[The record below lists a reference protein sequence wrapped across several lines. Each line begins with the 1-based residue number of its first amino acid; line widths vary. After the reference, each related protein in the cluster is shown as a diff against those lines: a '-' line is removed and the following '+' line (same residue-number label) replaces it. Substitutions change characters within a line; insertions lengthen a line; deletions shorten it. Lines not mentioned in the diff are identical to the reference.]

1 MRERRG
7 KSPAFFVW
15 GCAAPRDARND
26 LNTAKLAGKNNRSL
40 VVCFNGLRCV
50 LSGRFAGKLGLAFV
64 LSLVAPQLAETSF
77 AQDASAGA
85 RTIIVMDGSG
95 SMWGQING
103 VPKLEIARETVA
115 EVLKG
120 LPQERE
126 IGLVAYGHRTRG
138 DCSDIEIMVPPEAGT
153 AAAISEAVNTMR
165 FQGRTPLTDAVR
177 RAAEEL
183 RFTENPATVVLV
195 TDGIETCNADPCAL
209 GKELEQSGV
218 EFTAHVVGFGLTR
231 QEGLELSCLARN
243 TGGSYFDASDR
254 EGLGKALDQAIR
266 TAAPAET
273 PATAAPEPVQ
283 PEATLDAADSAAITS
298 AVEVTWTATRSERDY
313 IDVAP
318 VDAPAFEWASWVE
331 LGDSDTVMLRMPP
344 EPGDYVIRYIAPDA
358 AEPVVASR
366 PIKVIEG
373 DFVLDGPLTVQVGE
387 SFRINWRGPE
397 GEENYI
403 DIMKKGSTAT
413 ENEPSYAWTRDG
425 NPAELTAPIA
435 AGEYQLRFVVQGE
448 SARAVGLSVP
458 LNVIEGRAEIEAA
471 AEVAPGAEFPV
482 RARGP
487 QNSRHWID
495 IVTPGFSEFSGEIG
509 YFYLG
514 ESDAPF
520 TEGSLTAPAEPG
532 SYDLRYVIEGMK
544 GGRRVITRRTITV
557 SPGASADVSL
567 APVE

>member
-1 MRERRG
+1 M
-7 KSPAFFVW
+7 
-15 GCAAPRDARND
+15 
-26 LNTAKLAGKNNRSL
+26 
-40 VVCFNGLRCV
+40 
-50 LSGRFAGKLGLAFV
+50 LSGRFVGRFSLAFV

-77 AQDASAGA
+77 AQDASAGT

-138 DCSDIEIMVPPEAGT
+138 DCSDIEIMVPPAAGT
-153 AAAISEAVNTMR
+153 ADAISQAVNTMR
-165 FQGRTPLTDAVR
+165 FQGRTPLSDAVR

-254 EGLGKALDQAIR
+254 EGLGKALDQAIK
-266 TAAPAET
+266 TAAPAAT
-273 PATAAPEPVQ
+273 PAASEPEPVQ

-318 VDAPAFEWASWVE
+318 LGAPAFEWASWVE
-331 LGDSDTVMLRMPP
+331 LGDSDKVMLRMPP

-366 PIKVIEG
+366 PIKVVEG

-387 SFRINWRGPE
+387 SFRVNWRGPE

-403 DIMKKGSTAT
+403 DIMEKGSTAT

-425 NPAELTAPIA
+425 NPAEL
-435 AGEYQLRFVVQGE
+435 
-448 SARAVGLSVP
+448 
-458 LNVIEGRAEIEAA
+458 
-471 AEVAPGAEFPV
+471 
-482 RARGP
+482 
-487 QNSRHWID
+487 
-495 IVTPGFSEFSGEIG
+495 
-509 YFYLG
+509 
-514 ESDAPF
+514 
-520 TEGSLTAPAEPG
+520 
-532 SYDLRYVIEGMK
+532 M
-544 GGRRVITRRTITV
+544 
-557 SPGASADVSL
+557 
-567 APVE
+567 

>member
-1 MRERRG
+1 
-7 KSPAFFVW
+7 
-15 GCAAPRDARND
+15 
-26 LNTAKLAGKNNRSL
+26 
-40 VVCFNGLRCV
+40 
-50 LSGRFAGKLGLAFV
+50 
-64 LSLVAPQLAETSF
+64 
-77 AQDASAGA
+77 
-85 RTIIVMDGSG
+85 MDGSG
-95 SMWGQING
+95 SMWGQIDG

-126 IGLVAYGHRTRG
+126 IGLIAYGHRTRG
-138 DCSDIEIMVPPEAGT
+138 DCSDIEIMVPPAAGT

-165 FQGRTPLTDAVR
+165 FQGRTPLSDAVR
-177 RAAEEL
+177 LAAEEL
-183 RFTENPATVVLV
+183 RYTENPATVVLV

-231 QEGLELSCLARN
+231 QEGSELSCLARN

-254 EGLGKALDQAIR
+254 EGLGKALDQAIK

-273 PATAAPEPVQ
+273 PTAPAPAPVQ
-283 PEATLDAADSAAITS
+283 PQATLDAADSATITS
-298 AVEVTWTATRSERDY
+298 ALEVTWTATRSERDY

-318 VDAPAFEWASWVE
+318 VDAPTFEWSAWVE
-331 LGDSDTVMLRMPP
+331 LGDSDKVMLRMPP

-358 AEPVVASR
+358 PEPVVASR
-366 PIKVIEG
+366 PIKVLEG

-387 SFRINWRGPE
+387 SFRVNWRGPE

-403 DIMKKGSTAT
+403 DIMEKGSSAT

-425 NPAELTAPIA
+425 NPATLMAPVT
-435 AGEYQLRFVVQGE
+435 AGEYQLRYVVQGE
-448 SARAVGLSVP
+448 NARAVGLSVP

-471 AEVAPGAEFPV
+471 AEVAPGTEFPV

-487 QNSRHWID
+487 QNSRHWVD
-495 IVTPGFSEFSGEIG
+495 IVTSGFSEFSGEIG

-514 ESDAPF
+514 EPGTPF
-520 TEGSLTAPAEPG
+520 MEGSLTAPAEPG

-544 GGRRVITRRTITV
+544 GDRRVIARRTVIVT
-557 SPGASADVSL
+557 PGAPADVSL

>member
-1 MRERRG
+1 
-7 KSPAFFVW
+7 
-15 GCAAPRDARND
+15 
-26 LNTAKLAGKNNRSL
+26 
-40 VVCFNGLRCV
+40 
-50 LSGRFAGKLGLAFV
+50 
-64 LSLVAPQLAETSF
+64 LAETSY

-138 DCSDIEIMVPPEAGT
+138 DCSDIEIMVPPAAGT

-195 TDGIETCNADPCAL
+195 TDGIETCNADSLRARKGTRAVRRRVHGPCRRFRPDTPGRARTVL
-209 GKELEQSGV
+209 PGAQHRWFLLRRFRPGGAGQGARSGDQDRRS
-218 EFTAHVVGFGLTR
+218 GGN
-231 QEGLELSCLARN
+231 ARN
-243 TGGSYFDASDR
+243 
-254 EGLGKALDQAIR
+254 
-266 TAAPAET
+266 AP
-273 PATAAPEPVQ
+273 APEPVQ

-387 SFRINWRGPE
+387 SFRVNWRGPE

-520 TEGSLTAPAEPG
+520 TEGNLTAPAEPG

-544 GGRRVITRRTITV
+544 GGRRVIARRTITV